1 MGKVNLQDLYKL
13 ITFKQNKSNMQAY
26 CTSDIFDR
34 QKTSAGKI
42 NKEKTTT
49 QTIKDTKVVPRPRL
63 E

>member
-1 MGKVNLQDLYKL
+1 
-13 ITFKQNKSNMQAY
+13 MQAY